1 MQNANSYL
9 NLSNKEILYFM
20 EKIVVTGMGAVTPV
34 GIGVDTYWNNITSG
48 VSGIDTIKSFDASDL
63 AVQIAGEIK
72 NFVPSDYLPKD
83 LIRKTDPFMQYAY
96 ISAEE
101 AIKQSNIEIVP
112 QRTGITMGTAMSGI
126 ATTAFTQD
134 ALSGASHK
142 KVGPRFIPKILGN
155 ISAANIS
162 INYNIQGPSFTVSTA
177 CSSGGDAINMACMCI
192 QSGKA
197 DVMLAVGAES
207 VLCPLVIYS
216 LANAKAL
223 SRRNDTPKTAS
234 RPFDITRDGFVIGE
248 GGGALVI
255 ETESHALARGAKIY
269 AEIKSCGNT
278 SDAYHVTAPHP
289 EGRGAIACMKQAL
302 SEAKLNPSD
311 IGYVNAHGTATNK
324 GDTVEIEAIKN
335 IFADKLPF
343 VSSTKGATG
352 HMMGAGGITETIAC
366 IKAIE
371 TGVIPPTIN
380 LNEVD
385 PGCSGVDLV
394 ANTAKKAEINY
405 AMSNAFGFGGQN
417 SSIIVGKY

>member
-1 MQNANSYL
+1 M
-9 NLSNKEILYFM
+9 
-20 EKIVVTGMGAVTPV
+20 
-34 GIGVDTYWNNITSG
+34 
-48 VSGIDTIKSFDASDL
+48 SGIDTIKSFDTSDL

-96 ISAEE
+96 IAAEE
-101 AIKQSNIEIVP
+101 AIKQSNIDIVP
-112 QRTGITMGTAMSGI
+112 ERTGITMGTAMSGI

-155 ISAANIS
+155 IAAANIS
-162 INYNIQGPSFTVSTA
+162 INYNIQGPSFTISTA

-197 DVMLAVGAES
+197 DVMIAVGAES

-255 ETESHALARGAKIY
+255 ETEAHALARGAKIY

-302 SEAKLNPSD
+302 SDAKLSPSD
-311 IGYVNAHGTATNK
+311 IGYINAHGTATNK
-324 GDTVEIEAIKN
+324 GDAVEIEAIKN
-335 IFADKLPF
+335 IFTDKLPF

-366 IKAIE
+366 IKTIE
-371 TGVIPPTIN
+371 TGIIPPTIN

-385 PGCSGVDLV
+385 PECSGVDLV

-417 SSIIVGKY
+417 SSVIVGKY

>member
-1 MQNANSYL
+1 
-9 NLSNKEILYFM
+9 M

-34 GIGVDTYWNNITSG
+34 GIGVDTYWKNITSG
-48 VSGIDTIKSFDASDL
+48 VSGIDTIKSFDTSDL

-96 ISAEE
+96 IAAEE
-101 AIKQSNIEIVP
+101 AIKQSNIDIVP
-112 QRTGITMGTAMSGI
+112 ERTGITMGTAMSGI

-155 ISAANIS
+155 IAAANIS
-162 INYNIQGPSFTVSTA
+162 INYNIQGPSFTISTA

-197 DVMLAVGAES
+197 DVMIAVGAES

-255 ETESHALARGAKIY
+255 ETEAHALARGAKIY

-302 SEAKLNPSD
+302 SDAKLSPSD
-311 IGYVNAHGTATNK
+311 IGYINAHGTATNK
-324 GDTVEIEAIKN
+324 GDAVEIEAIKN
-335 IFADKLPF
+335 IFTDKLPF

-366 IKAIE
+366 IKTIE
-371 TGVIPPTIN
+371 TGIIPPTIN
-380 LNEVD
+380 LNEVG
-385 PGCSGVDLV
+385 PECSGVDLV

-417 SSIIVGKY
+417 SSVIVGKY

>member
-1 MQNANSYL
+1 M
-9 NLSNKEILYFM
+9 K
-20 EKIVVTGMGAVTPV
+20 KIVITGMGAVTPV
-34 GIGVDTYWNNITSG
+34 GISVDEYWKNIISG
-48 VSGIDTIKSFDASDL
+48 VSGIDTIKSFDSSEL

-72 NFVPSDYLPKD
+72 NFNPSEHLPKD

-96 ISAEE
+96 IAAEE
-101 AIKQSNIEIVP
+101 AIKQSKIEIEP
-112 QRTGITMGTAMSGI
+112 DRTGIVMGTAMSGV

-155 ISAANIS
+155 IAAANIA
-162 INYNIQGPSFTVSTA
+162 IDYHIQGPSYTVSTA
-177 CSSGGDAINMACMCI
+177 CSSGGDAIGTAIMCM

-223 SRRNDTPKTAS
+223 SKRNDSPSTAS
-234 RPFDITRDGFVIGE
+234 RPFDISRDGFVIGE
-248 GGGALVI
+248 GGGALVL
-255 ETESHALARGAKIY
+255 ETEEHALARGAEIY
-269 AEIKSCGNT
+269 GEVLGCGNT
-278 SDAYHVTAPHP
+278 CDAYHVTAPHP
-289 EGRGAIACMKQAL
+289 EGRGAIACMKLAL
-302 SEAKLNPSD
+302 AEAGLKPSD
-311 IGYVNAHGTATNK
+311 IGYINAHGTATGK
-324 GDTVEIEAIKN
+324 GDAVETAAIRELFGEKT
-335 IFADKLPF
+335 PY

-352 HMMGAGGITETIAC
+352 HMMGAGGITETITC
-366 IKAIE
+366 VKAIE

-385 PGCSGVDLV
+385 PECAGIDLV
-394 ANTAKKAEINY
+394 PNTAKNAEISY

-417 SSIIVGKY
+417 SSVIVGKYSRQ

>member
-1 MQNANSYL
+1 
-9 NLSNKEILYFM
+9 
-20 EKIVVTGMGAVTPV
+20 MGAVTPV
-34 GIGVDTYWNNITSG
+34 GIGVDEYWKNIISG
-48 VSGIDTIKSFDASDL
+48 VSGIDTIKSFDSSEL

-72 NFVPSDYLPKD
+72 NFNPSEHLPKD

-96 ISAEE
+96 IAAEE
-101 AIKQSNIEIVP
+101 AIKQSKIEIEP
-112 QRTGITMGTAMSGI
+112 DRTGIVMGTAMSGV

-155 ISAANIS
+155 IAAANIA
-162 INYNIQGPSFTVSTA
+162 IDYHIQGPSYTVSTA
-177 CSSGGDAINMACMCI
+177 CSSGGDAIGTAIMCM

-223 SRRNDTPKTAS
+223 SKRNDSPSTAS
-234 RPFDITRDGFVIGE
+234 RPFDISRDGFVIGE
-248 GGGALVI
+248 GGGALVL
-255 ETESHALARGAKIY
+255 ETEEHALARGAEIY
-269 AEIKSCGNT
+269 GEVLGCGNT
-278 SDAYHVTAPHP
+278 CDAYHVTAPHP
-289 EGRGAIACMKQAL
+289 EGRGAIACMKLAL
-302 SEAKLNPSD
+302 AEAGLKPSD
-311 IGYVNAHGTATNK
+311 IGYINAHGTATGK
-324 GDTVEIEAIKN
+324 GDTVETAAIRELFGEKT
-335 IFADKLPF
+335 PY

-352 HMMGAGGITETIAC
+352 HMMGAGGITETITC
-366 IKAIE
+366 VKAIE

-385 PGCSGVDLV
+385 PECTGIDLV
-394 ANTAKKAEINY
+394 PNTAKNAEISY

-417 SSIIVGKY
+417 SSVIVGKYSRQ

>member
-1 MQNANSYL
+1 
-9 NLSNKEILYFM
+9 M

-34 GIGVDTYWNNITSG
+34 GIGVDTYWKNITSG
-48 VSGIDTIKSFDASDL
+48 VSGIDTIKSFDTSDL

-96 ISAEE
+96 TSAEE
-101 AIKQSNIEIVP
+101 AIKQSNIDIVP
-112 QRTGITMGTAMSGI
+112 ERTGITMGTAMSGI

-155 ISAANIS
+155 IAAANIS
-162 INYNIQGPSFTVSTA
+162 INYNIQGPSFTISTA

-197 DVMLAVGAES
+197 DVMIAVGAES

-223 SRRNDTPKTAS
+223 SRRNNTPKTAS

-255 ETESHALARGAKIY
+255 ETEAHALARGAKIY

-302 SEAKLNPSD
+302 SDAKLSPSD
-311 IGYVNAHGTATNK
+311 IGYINAHGTATNK
-324 GDTVEIEAIKN
+324 GDAVEIEAIKN
-335 IFADKLPF
+335 IFTDKLPF

-366 IKAIE
+366 IKTIE
-371 TGVIPPTIN
+371 TGIIPPTIN

-385 PGCSGVDLV
+385 PECSGVDLV

-417 SSIIVGKY
+417 SSVIVGKY

>member
-1 MQNANSYL
+1 
-9 NLSNKEILYFM
+9 
-20 EKIVVTGMGAVTPV
+20 MGAVTPV
-34 GIGVDTYWNNITSG
+34 GIGVDEYWKNIISG
-48 VSGIDTIKSFDASDL
+48 VSGIDTIKSFDSSEL

-72 NFVPSDYLPKD
+72 NFNPSEHLPKD

-96 ISAEE
+96 IAAEE
-101 AIKQSNIEIVP
+101 AIKQSKIEIEP
-112 QRTGITMGTAMSGI
+112 DRTGIVMGTAMSGV

-155 ISAANIS
+155 IAAANIA
-162 INYNIQGPSFTVSTA
+162 IDYHIQGPSYTVSTA
-177 CSSGGDAINMACMCI
+177 CSSGGDAIGTAVMCM

-223 SRRNDTPKTAS
+223 SKRNDSPSTAS
-234 RPFDITRDGFVIGE
+234 RPFDISRDGFVIGE
-248 GGGALVI
+248 GGGALVL
-255 ETESHALARGAKIY
+255 ETEEHALARGAEIY
-269 AEIKSCGNT
+269 GEVLGCGNT
-278 SDAYHVTAPHP
+278 CDAYHVTAPHP
-289 EGRGAIACMKQAL
+289 EGRGAIACMKLAL
-302 SEAKLNPSD
+302 AEAGLKPSD
-311 IGYVNAHGTATNK
+311 IGYINAHGTATGK
-324 GDTVEIEAIKN
+324 GDAVETAAIRELFGEKT
-335 IFADKLPF
+335 PY

-352 HMMGAGGITETIAC
+352 HMMGAGGITETITC
-366 IKAIE
+366 VKAIE

-385 PGCSGVDLV
+385 PECAGIDLV
-394 ANTAKKAEINY
+394 PNTAKNAEISY

-417 SSIIVGKY
+417 SSVIVGKYSRQ